1 MIGHDPLTTYKAAV
15 IGAGSGGL
23 TMATGLSN
31 FGHDIVLIEGDKIGG
46 DCTNVGCIPSKALL
60 HAAEAGVDDP
70 FAWVRARR
78 DGLAADEDVEMETHD
93 HIHLVRGW
101 ARLTKSENGAHVV
114 CVSGPDGDVEV
125 HAENVIVSTGSKPIE
140 IPVEGLGP
148 ERVLT
153 NENIFEMET
162 VPDTIVLVGGG
173 VISLEMATAFLD
185 LGSEVHIVELAER
198 LIGTED
204 PLVSSTI
211 EAALRVRGAHTHTSA
226 SIERFDEALQTAHLT
241 NGDEIVGVDKVLI
254 GIGRHP
260 KLAGLGLED
269 AGVDLARN
277 GIIADDW
284 GRASVDGV
292 SAVGDVTG
300 NTATTHGANSIARR
314 TIRAIALPLPKI
326 GNARALPSAVYCRPQ
341 IASVGLTMTEL
352 DALPE
357 TGRIRLVKH
366 LKDID
371 RGLTDDVEHGFVAVD
386 AERFTGKILRAAIV
400 APDAAEM
407 IGMFTIMIDNGI
419 GLRKL
424 FGTVHPYPAY
434 SQAIGFI
441 ADEFATATFRSLPRE
456 WWAMMRGRVAK
467 RRKRGTS

>member
-1 MIGHDPLTTYKAAV
+1 MIGHDPQTTYKAAV

-23 TMATGLSN
+23 TMAIGLSN
-31 FGHDIVLIEGDKIGG
+31 FGHDIVLIEGNKIGG

-60 HAAEAGVDDP
+60 HAAKTGVDDP
-70 FAWVRARR
+70 LAWVRTRR
-78 DGLAADEDVEMETHD
+78 DGLAAHEDVEMEEHE

-101 ARLTKSENGAHVV
+101 AQLTKSEGSEHIIR
-114 CVSGPDGDVEV
+114 VSGPDGDVEV
-125 HAENVIVSTGSKPIE
+125 RAENVIVSSGSKPIE
-140 IPVEGLGP
+140 IPVDGLRS
-148 ERVLT
+148 ERMLT
-153 NENIFEMET
+153 NENIFEIET
-162 VPDTIVLVGGG
+162 IPDTIVLVGGG

-185 LGSEVHIVELAER
+185 LGSEVHIVELTER
-198 LIGTED
+198 LIGMED

-211 EAALRVRGAHTHTSA
+211 EAALSDRGAHVHTST
-226 SIERFDEALQTAHLT
+226 SIERFDEATQTAHLT
-241 NGDEIVGVDKVLI
+241 NGNTIADVDKVLI
-254 GIGRHP
+254 GVGRRP
-260 KLAGLGLED
+260 YLADLGLEE
-269 AGVDLARN
+269 AGVKVTRR
-277 GIIADDW
+277 GIVADDW
-284 GRASVDGV
+284 GRTAVDGV
-292 SAVGDVTG
+292 YAVGDVTG

-314 TIRAIALPLPKI
+314 TIRAIALPLPKV
-326 GNARALPSAVYCRPQ
+326 GNPRALPGAVYCQPQ
-341 IASVGLTMTEL
+341 IASVGLTMAEL
-352 DALPE
+352 DALPA

-386 AERFTGKILRAAIV
+386 AERFTGKVLRAAIV

-441 ADEFATATFRSLPRE
+441 ADEFATATYRSLPRE
-456 WWAMMRGRVAK
+456 WWAMLRGRVAK
-467 RRKRGTS
+467 RVRLGTS